1 MKALHTILLC
11 LLLMV
16 QTAFAQVPVRWQAG
30 PEVGYAVT
38 DFPWKRDDRGINSQR
53 VETLIPKFNPMLGMR
68 GTMLL
73 GKHWLFGASL
83 QYQLSGYIYRFQQE
97 FIHDNYTVT
106 YETFH
111 SQRYHKIALPLSLT
125 YRFKI
130 GTVHPFVGF
139 GYRAAWMNHL
149 RGRGYYQRVSPDS
162 SSLNTSISYDY
173 QNFHPW
179 QRLKR
184 RWLPQVMFTMG
195 AEIGEH
201 LSFTLNAAAGSFGI
215 PTWVNF
221 SDQYATYRNR
231 ELFATLS
238 YRLW

>member
-16 QTAFAQVPVRWQAG
+16 QTAFAQVPVRWQVG

-38 DFPWKRDDRGINSQR
+38 DFPWKREDRGINSQR
-53 VETLIPKFNPMLGMR
+53 VEILIPKFNPMVGMR

-83 QYQLSGYIYRFQQE
+83 QYQLSGYIHRFQQE
-97 FIHDNYTVT
+97 YIHENYTVT
-106 YETFH
+106 YEVFH

-149 RGRGYYQRVSPDS
+149 RGRGYYQTVSPDS
-162 SSLNTSISYDY
+162 ASLNTFHPYDV
-173 QNFHPW
+173 QNFHSS

-184 RWLPQVMFTMG
+184 RWVPQMMFTMG

-201 LSFTLNAAAGSFGI
+201 LSFTLNGAVGNIGI
-215 PTWVNF
+215 PLWLDVF
-221 SDQYATYRNR
+221 EQYPTYRNR
-231 ELFATLS
+231 ELFATLC

>member
-1 MKALHTILLC
+1 MKALQTMLFC

-16 QTAFAQVPVRWQAG
+16 QTAFAQVPIRWQAG

-38 DFPWKRDDRGINSQR
+38 DFPWKREDSGINYQS
-53 VETLIPKFNPMLGMR
+53 VETLIPKFNPMVGMR

-83 QYQLSGYIYRFQQE
+83 QYQLSGYNLRRNDELIE
-97 FIHDNYTVT
+97 VDHTVT
-106 YETFH
+106 HDIFH
-111 SQRYHKIALPLSLT
+111 SQRYHKIAMPLSLT

-130 GTVHPFVGF
+130 GTAHPFVGF
-139 GYRAAWMNHL
+139 GYRAAWINHV
-149 RGRGYYQRVSPDS
+149 RNRGYYQTVSPDS
-162 SSLNTSISYDY
+162 AALNTYLPYDI
-173 QNFHPW
+173 QNSHPS
-179 QRLKR
+179 QQMIR
-184 RWLPQVMFTMG
+184 RWVPQVMFTMG

-201 LSFTLNAAAGSFGI
+201 FSFTLNAAAGSFGI
-215 PTWVNF
+215 PTGINF
-221 SDQYATYRNR
+221 SDLNRTYRNR